1 MSIVT
6 SNTASWIAKASIVF
20 TAWHNPV
27 ARILN
32 IDLLAVGLAALLP
45 WSTSGVLIFALLWIV
60 ALIPTFDWRVFLR
73 LLQQPIYFTPIA
85 IFALAVLGTLWSV
98 APGEAKLDALG
109 STTKLLILPLL
120 LYHFQRTSRGIWI
133 LVAFLISSTSL
144 MVASWIVSIIP
155 TLTLK
160 WYMEPG
166 VVVKNHIDQSHVFAL
181 CAIGL
186 AWPISILVRARRF
199 VLATLLVVVALG
211 FFANLIFINLSRT
224 VLVTVPVI
232 IAISFLHHLSWR
244 TALGALGVLAILG
257 AISWSASPVLRT
269 KAMSLFPPYRL
280 HEPAGEPTSI
290 EIRYE
295 YWRKSVEFIREAPL
309 IGHGTG
315 SIPRLFEQAAAHQSG
330 AAAEVT
336 GNPHSQTLSVAI
348 QWGVIGVMALYAMWL
363 VHLALFRRAGWEN
376 WTGFLIVVQNIVS
389 SLFNSHLFDFAEG
402 WIYVLGV
409 GVLGGMRQGDR
420 AGRQHPPDVKGPAK

>member
-6 SNTASWIAKASIVF
+6 SKTASWIAKASIVF
-20 TAWHNPV
+20 TAWHNPA

-45 WSTSGVLIFALLWIV
+45 WSTSGVLVFALLWIV
-60 ALIPTFDWRVFLR
+60 ALIPTFEWRVFLR
-73 LLQQPIYFTPIA
+73 LLRQPIYLTPIA
-85 IFALAVLGTLWSV
+85 IFALATLGTLWSV
-98 APGEAKLDALG
+98 APWDAKLDAVG

-133 LVAFLISSTSL
+133 LVAFLISTILL
-144 MVASWIVSIIP
+144 MMASWIVGFIP

-181 CAIGL
+181 CAMGL
-186 AWPISILVRARRF
+186 AWPIAVLAKARRF
-199 VLATLLVVVALG
+199 LPATLLAVVALG
-211 FFANLIFINLSRT
+211 FFANMIFINLSRT
-224 VLVTVPVI
+224 VLITVPVI
-232 IAISFLHHLSWR
+232 IAIAFLHRLSWR
-244 TALGALGVLAILG
+244 GALGALSVLAILG

-269 KAMSLFPPYRL
+269 KTMSLFPPYRL

-315 SIPRLFEQAAAHQSG
+315 SIRRLFEQAAAHQSG

-348 QWGVIGVMALYAMWL
+348 QWGVIGVVALYAMWF
-363 VHLALFRRAGWEN
+363 VHLALFRSVGWEN

-389 SLFNSHLFDFAEG
+389 SLFNSHLFDFTEG

-409 GVLGGMRQGDR
+409 GVLGGMRMGER
-420 AGRQHPPDVKGPAK
+420 AGQHHPPNDKGLAK